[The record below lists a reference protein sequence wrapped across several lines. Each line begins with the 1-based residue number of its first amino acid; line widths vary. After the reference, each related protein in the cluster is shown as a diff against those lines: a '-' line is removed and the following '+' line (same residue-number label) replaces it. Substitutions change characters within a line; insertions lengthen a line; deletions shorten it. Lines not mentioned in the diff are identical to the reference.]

1 MGLGEREFAMVVPI
15 SRRGFLQV
23 SAAGSL
29 GVVAGCGTL
38 MHPERRYAPNN
49 GHLDW
54 GIVALDTLGLL
65 LFFLPGV
72 IAFAVDFTTGAI
84 YLPPEGYGDAGEP
97 TKPGDLADDE
107 QLVEIQVPRKELTQA
122 RVEEVASRHAGRDVR
137 LVAGTYTTSPLTKL
151 SDFWT
156 TRARLMC
163 RG

>member
-1 MGLGEREFAMVVPI
+1 MVVSI

-38 MHPERRYAPNN
+38 IHPDRRYAPND

-84 YLPPEGYGDAGEP
+84 YLPPAGYGDAG
-97 TKPGDLADDE
+97 KPVGQLGDDE
-107 QLVEIQVPRKELTQA
+107 QLVEVQVPKKELTQA
-122 RVEEVASRHAGRDVR
+122 RVEEVASKHAGRDVR
-137 LVAGTYTTSPLTKL
+137 LVAGTYKTTPLSKL

-156 TRARLMC
+156 TSARLIMG
-163 RG
+163 RS